1 MHEKLVIVSKRKTM
15 GNKILSIVLFILTCL
30 MLVCATFLAPG
41 LFALPAV
48 LFGVLWYFLSFRS
61 DIEYEYTYYEGDL
74 KFAKIKAKSKRKAI
88 AQVQMDD
95 VLMLAPKG
103 DRSVYK
109 YETDGTIAYKNLT
122 SGEPGAKIYE
132 LVCKGDRGNIRYE
145 FEPDEDMLDAILI
158 KYPRTVIK

>member
-30 MLVCATFLAPG
+30 MLVSATFLAPG

-48 LFGVLWYFLSFRS
+48 IFGALWYFLSFRS

-109 YETDGTIAYKNLT
+109 YETDGTISYKNLT

-132 LVCKGDRGNIRYE
+132 LVCKGERGNIRYE